1 MGAILKSWSL
11 AFRQAGDRDF
21 IWVMGVGVAGALVVF
36 IGLWVLAYAGYA
48 SISWIDLP
56 LVGGIFEWIAGLG
69 LIGDMLSGGAF
80 IGAMALAT
88 YFLFPGV
95 TTAIVSL
102 FLERIV
108 DAVDRRH
115 YAHMPTARDLP
126 LGESILNALTFLGIV
141 LAINLIALPFY
152 ALFFFLLA
160 SGILLYYFINGY
172 LLGREYFEMVAL
184 RRMTRQEAT
193 MMRRKHRGT
202 VFGFGVVTA
211 FLMTLPIVNLLAPAL
226 AAAAMAHLFMALRGE
241 RPQVVAE
248 QGGGSLAKA

>member
-36 IGLWVLAYAGYA
+36 IGLWLLAYAGYT
-48 SISWIDLP
+48 SISWTDLP
-56 LVGGIFEWIAGLG
+56 LVGGIFEWMAGWG

-80 IGAMALAT
+80 VAAMAVVT
-88 YFLFPGV
+88 YFLFPAV
-95 TTAIVSL
+95 TTFIVSQ

-108 DAVDRRH
+108 DAVDRHH
-115 YAHMPTARDLP
+115 YAHLPKAHDLP
-126 LGESILNALTFLGIV
+126 LRDSILNGLTFLGIV
-141 LAINLIALPFY
+141 LAVNLVALPFY
-152 ALFFFLLA
+152 VVFFFLFA
-160 SGILLYYFINGY
+160 TGILLYYFINGY

-184 RRMTRQEAT
+184 RRMTRQEVT
-193 MMRRKHRGT
+193 VMRRKHRGA

-226 AAAAMAHLFMALRGE
+226 AAAAMAHLFMDLRGE
-241 RPQVVAE
+241 RPGFVKG
-248 QGGGSLAKA
+248 QGGESLAKA